1 MMELG
6 LWIVAPIIGMI
17 TAYIFKNLVE
27 KHILNHPECRKRILI
42 LTPYYMTLT
51 FYLMLA
57 VPLTKNYIHIGSDS
71 TTYTVLYIVVMVG
84 FPLISL
90 VIFRFLLLRKARTV
104 ENVKLKRRTAKK
116 NSVRDLH
123 STTSIIKSPS
133 NAYLSYSMATSERRL
148 TPKGS

>member
-27 KHILNHPECRKRILI
+27 RHILNHPECRLRILI

-71 TTYTVLYIVVMVG
+71 TTYTVFYIVIMVC
-84 FPLISL
+84 FPIVSL

-104 ENVKLKRRTAKK
+104 ENIKLKRR
-116 NSVRDLH
+116 
-123 STTSIIKSPS
+123 
-133 NAYLSYSMATSERRL
+133 
-148 TPKGS
+148 

>member
-17 TAYIFKNLVE
+17 TAYILKNLCE
-27 KHILNHPECRKRILI
+27 QHILNHPECRKRILI

-71 TTYTVLYIVVMVG
+71 TAYTVIYIIVMVG

-104 ENVKLKRRTAKK
+104 ENVKLKRR
-116 NSVRDLH
+116 
-123 STTSIIKSPS
+123 
-133 NAYLSYSMATSERRL
+133 
-148 TPKGS
+148 